1 VQRRFFLDHD
11 PALDNQD
18 ASLWHIPVGVKSAA
32 AETPHFTMME
42 RRETTVRLP
51 TLSAGTESSWISVNA
66 GRTGFF
72 RVNYS
77 AEMWDRFRP
86 AIESQVLPTADRLGL
101 ESDAFALMRA
111 GYLPATQ
118 FLALATAYAAEREY
132 PVWSD
137 LAGSLGWLSN
147 LLAGEPFESQLNAFA
162 RDLLRPIVA
171 HLGWEPR
178 SHESHLD
185 ALLRG
190 IVLHEIGHYDEATI
204 IAEARER
211 FERYVRDSQ
220 AVHPDLRSTVLNLAA
235 YGGDRSTHEALR
247 EVERRATLQE
257 EKLRAL
263 GALTHFQQPD
273 LLRDAL
279 DLSLSPAVRSQDTIR
294 VVAGVAANPH
304 GREQAWEFVKAH
316 WEEFDRRYGGG
327 GFLLMRLIE
336 AVTSQFAT
344 LTKER
349 EIAEFF
355 LTHPAPSAARTVQQ
369 CLERIRINTRW
380 LANNRLELTA
390 WFKVTS

>member
-1 VQRRFFLDHD
+1 
-11 PALDNQD
+11 
-18 ASLWHIPVGVKSAA
+18 
-32 AETPHFTMME
+32 
-42 RRETTVRLP
+42 
-51 TLSAGTESSWISVNA
+51 
-66 GRTGFF
+66 
-72 RVNYS
+72 VNYS

-86 AIESQVLPTADRLGL
+86 AIESKALPTADRLGL

-118 FLALATAYAAEREY
+118 FLGLASAYTAEREY

-137 LAGSLGWLSN
+137 LAGSLGWLAN
-147 LLAGEPFESQLNAFA
+147 LLVGEPFESQLKAFA
-162 RDLLRPIVA
+162 GDLLRPIVA
-171 HLGWEPR
+171 YLGWEPR
-178 SHESHLD
+178 SQESHLD

-190 IVLHEIGHYDEATI
+190 MVLHEIGHYDEATV
-204 IAEARER
+204 IAEARTR
-211 FERYVRDSQ
+211 FDRYVRDPQ

-235 YGGDRSTHEALR
+235 YGGDRSTYEALR

-263 GALTHFQQPD
+263 GALTHCQQPD

-294 VVAGVAANPH
+294 VVAGVAGNPH
-304 GREQAWEFVKAH
+304 GRELAWEFVKAH

-336 AVTSQFAT
+336 SVTSQFAT

>member
-1 VQRRFFLDHD
+1 
-11 PALDNQD
+11 
-18 ASLWHIPVGVKSAA
+18 
-32 AETPHFTMME
+32 
-42 RRETTVRLP
+42 
-51 TLSAGTESSWISVNA
+51 
-66 GRTGFF
+66 
-72 RVNYS
+72 
-77 AEMWDRFRP
+77 
-86 AIESQVLPTADRLGL
+86 
-101 ESDAFALMRA
+101 MRA

-118 FLALATAYAAEREY
+118 FLALASAYTAEREY

-137 LAGSLGWLSN
+137 LAGSLGWLAN
-147 LLAGEPFESQLNAFA
+147 LLAGEPFEPQLKAFA

-171 HLGWEPR
+171 HLGWEPKPQ
-178 SHESHLD
+178 ESHLE

-190 IVLHEIGHYDEATI
+190 MVLHEIGHYDEATV
-204 IAEARER
+204 IAEARAR
-211 FERYVRDSQ
+211 FDRYVRDPQ

-235 YGGDRSTHEALR
+235 YGGARSTYEALR
-247 EVERRATLQE
+247 EVERRVALQE

-294 VVAGVAANPH
+294 VVAGVAGNPH
-304 GREQAWEFVKAH
+304 GRELAWEFVKAH
-316 WEEFDRRYGGG
+316 WQEFDRRYGGG

-344 LTKER
+344 LAKER

-390 WFKVTS
+390 WSKATS